1 MALIIVVTAF
11 SYDSADDFYNSLYI
25 CQYHNYYNN
34 DINYIFATITGSLQY
49 ILLNFNCFVLFQ
61 ILLSCAAFS
70 SVTFVFADKFG
81 KHKAFIFTLVLNILF
96 SFDHYS
102 NILSSKTAALLLTAG
117 FLMALNAIRNKRYSL
132 PFWIGVLEVI
142 FGTFLCFKYFFVG
155 LAFFITFFI
164 GDMIAKRKYKLP
176 FRKFFW
182 YFRPFVLVFVLIVL
196 IGKDAVSVQPRSFC
210 ICIIDRI
217 WIIFKTAADKNN
229 KDKYKHKRSE
239 IPEEFSERQ
248 LVLSF
253 CNGF

>member
-1 MALIIVVTAF
+1 MKDKILNALKSKAFFALAINIVIMALIIGVTAF

-117 FLMALNAIRNKRYSL
+117 HLM
-132 PFWIGVLEVI
+132 
-142 FGTFLCFKYFFVG
+142 
-155 LAFFITFFI
+155 
-164 GDMIAKRKYKLP
+164 
-176 FRKFFW
+176 
-182 YFRPFVLVFVLIVL
+182 
-196 IGKDAVSVQPRSFC
+196 Q
-210 ICIIDRI
+210 
-217 WIIFKTAADKNN
+217 
-229 KDKYKHKRSE
+229 SE
-239 IPEEFSERQ
+239 IKGTLSRFGLVYLKLYSEHFYVSNIS
-248 LVLSF
+248 LWDLHFLLHSSSVI
-253 CNGF
+253 

>member
-1 MALIIVVTAF
+1 MKDKILNALKSKTFFALAINIVIMALIIVVTAF

-117 FLMALNAIRNKRYSL
+117 FLMALTQSYGASKL
-132 PFWIGVLEVI
+132 I
-142 FGTFLCFKYFFVG
+142 FGPSTTNTPCFFRSFALLKRACTFFMLLFDALVIIFFSFYIDDMRVKKYFAPH
-155 LAFFITFFI
+155 L
-164 GDMIAKRKYKLP
+164 
-176 FRKFFW
+176 
-182 YFRPFVLVFVLIVL
+182 
-196 IGKDAVSVQPRSFC
+196 
-210 ICIIDRI
+210 
-217 WIIFKTAADKNN
+217 
-229 KDKYKHKRSE
+229 
-239 IPEEFSERQ
+239 
-248 LVLSF
+248 
-253 CNGF
+253 